1 MNLQEFITKTK
12 ENGNNILWFTKEGG
26 LKTYLPITIKQL
38 MVEEIM
44 DVCTETNE
52 NGTITINFLN
62 KKINTDFLIL
72 CNYCDVQIEEENINI
87 INNVDE
93 LELTDEELE
102 SELLKESIF
111 EYYDYLEQYEI
122 IDQVKSLVGKDV
134 KIIEEFLEAEINN
147 MKFVH
152 NSIESVLATGL
163 KAIVD
168 KVADPKT
175 MKGIISTLSKE
186 IPKAMN
192 KIKPENLDIIS
203 KMNNSNILPK
213 N

>member
-1 MNLQEFITKTK
+1 
-12 ENGNNILWFTKEGG
+12 
-26 LKTYLPITIKQL
+26 
-38 MVEEIM
+38 
-44 DVCTETNE
+44 
-52 NGTITINFLN
+52 
-62 KKINTDFLIL
+62 
-72 CNYCDVQIEEENINI
+72 
-87 INNVDE
+87 
-93 LELTDEELE
+93 
-102 SELLKESIF
+102 
-111 EYYDYLEQYEI
+111 
-122 IDQVKSLVGKDV
+122 
-134 KIIEEFLEAEINN
+134 

>member
-12 ENGNNILWFTKEGG
+12 ENGNTIDWFKNEVG
-26 LKTYLPITIKQL
+26 LKKYLPITIKQL

-44 DVCTETNE
+44 NVCIESNE

-62 KKINTDFLIL
+62 KKINTDFS
-72 CNYCDVQIEEENINI
+72 YCDIQIDEEKIDKISDAE
-87 INNVDE
+87 
-93 LELTDEELE
+93 ELTDEELE
-102 SELLKESIF
+102 LELMNDSIF
-111 EYYDYLEQYEI
+111 EYYDYLEEYGI
-122 IDQVKSLVGKDV
+122 IDQVKQAVGEDI
-134 KIIEEFLEAEINN
+134 KIIYEFLETEINN

-152 NSIESVLATGL
+152 NSIESILATGL

-175 MKGIISTLSKE
+175 MKGIIANIAKE

-192 KIKPENLDIIS
+192 KIKPENLSIIS
-203 KMNNSNILPK
+203 KMNDNNILPK